1 MRRVQQ
7 TVEAKASGT
16 RPRTSSPTMAGLV
29 RQTQM
34 PSSVLTL
41 MRARQPRR
49 TGARTFFGGKPTLY
63 PNRAD
68 PSHPSELCFFPPW
81 LYVYL

>member
-16 RPRTSSPTMAGLV
+16 QPGTSSPTMAGLV

-34 PSSVLTL
+34 PFSAFKL
-41 MRARQPRR
+41 MRARQPTPVAQARR
-49 TGARTFFGGKPTLY
+49 SRSMMVKDCGLLAQANSLVRFEGWQLPT
-63 PNRAD
+63 
-68 PSHPSELCFFPPW
+68 
-81 LYVYL
+81 

>member
-16 RPRTSSPTMAGLV
+16 RPRTSSPTMARLV

-34 PSSVLTL
+34 PLSAVML
-41 MRARQPRR
+41 MRARQPLPMAQAVIRR
-49 TGARTFFGGKPTLY
+49 SIVLVILECGLLGLG
-63 PNRAD
+63 N
-68 PSHPSELCFFPPW
+68 S
-81 LYVYL
+81 

>member
-34 PSSVLTL
+34 PFSAFLL
-41 MRARQPRR
+41 MRARQLLPVAQ
-49 TGARTFFGGKPTLY
+49 ARSGRSIMVMDCRLLALANSLMRF
-63 PNRAD
+63 
-68 PSHPSELCFFPPW
+68 
-81 LYVYL
+81 

>member
-16 RPRTSSPTMAGLV
+16 RPRTSSPTMARLV

-34 PSSVLTL
+34 PLSAVMLMPMAQAVIRRSIVLVIL
-41 MRARQPRR
+41 EC
-49 TGARTFFGGKPTLY
+49 GLLGLG
-63 PNRAD
+63 N
-68 PSHPSELCFFPPW
+68 S
-81 LYVYL
+81 